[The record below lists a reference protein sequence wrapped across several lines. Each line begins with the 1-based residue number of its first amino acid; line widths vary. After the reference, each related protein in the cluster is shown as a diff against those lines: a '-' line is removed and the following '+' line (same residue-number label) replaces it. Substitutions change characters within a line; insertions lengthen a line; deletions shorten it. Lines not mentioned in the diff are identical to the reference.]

1 MIIGIWECND
11 VMTNLEHIK
20 NMTSDELAIFLMKV
34 NSAYS
39 EECMILSS
47 ECKYPNINNNC
58 AICFKEWLEK
68 ECDT

>member
-11 VMTNLEHIK
+11 IMTNLERIK

-39 EECMILSS
+39 EECMILNS
-47 ECKYPNINNNC
+47 ECKYPNVNNNC

>member
-1 MIIGIWECND
+1 
-11 VMTNLEHIK
+11 MTNLERIK

-39 EECMILSS
+39 EECMVFDFK
-47 ECKYPNINNNC
+47 CKYPNINNNC

-68 ECDT
+68 ECNT

>member
-1 MIIGIWECND
+1 
-11 VMTNLEHIK
+11 MTNLEYIK

-39 EECMILSS
+39 EECMILRS
-47 ECKYPNINNNC
+47 ESKYPNVNNNC